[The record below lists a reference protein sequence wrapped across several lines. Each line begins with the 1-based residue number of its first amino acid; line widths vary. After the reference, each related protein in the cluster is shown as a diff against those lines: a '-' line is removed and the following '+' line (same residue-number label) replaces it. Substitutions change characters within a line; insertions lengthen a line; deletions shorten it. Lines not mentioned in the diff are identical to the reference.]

1 MYWVKL
7 FLMVWLS
14 FGLITVACLFWI
26 CKRSGER
33 LDHGAVKS
41 GATKQRPEFAAA
53 KLSGE
58 LRSI

>member
-7 FLMVWLS
+7 FLMAWFS
-14 FGLITVACLFWI
+14 FGLITIACLFWI

-33 LDHGAVKS
+33 LDQVPAKNS
-41 GATKQRPEFAAA
+41 STKQRPEFAAA

-58 LRSI
+58 LRSV